1 MKRIKGGDRQTIQ
14 GLLKTLREED
24 MLARVDL
31 RNTAVG
37 NPGLKMSPLS
47 HVDVI
52 SPGLPTA
59 VFLKL
64 HNHVNM
70 KEN

>member
-1 MKRIKGGDRQTIQ
+1 MKKIKVGDRQTIQ

-37 NPGLKMSPLS
+37 NSGHFTSTGLSCDSFSGTIM
-47 HVDVI
+47 
-52 SPGLPTA
+52 
-59 VFLKL
+59 
-64 HNHVNM
+64 
-70 KEN
+70 

>member
-1 MKRIKGGDRQTIQ
+1 MKKIKVGDRQTIQ

-37 NPGLKMSPLS
+37 IPGLIMST
-47 HVDVI
+47 
-52 SPGLPTA
+52 GLR
-59 VFLKL
+59 
-64 HNHVNM
+64 VNM